1 MARGLGSVINN
12 ILAQDEFQY
21 VDLLEMHFDGNPKF
35 LCDGPHDLFVNTATS
50 GGFKTFQSTG
60 EWLGYSNTS
69 ETGQPRINTV
79 NISLSG
85 ISDTYLNLF
94 LNNPFINTRTVIY
107 RVFFDGS
114 TIFGTPVMI
123 WDGEITSYQITD
135 STETQQITVLSS
147 SVFYDFERVNCRR
160 TNSAS
165 QQALHPRDKGMEYAT
180 VDITDIRWGK
190 KV

>member
-21 VDLLEMHFDGNPKF
+21 VDLLEMHFDGSPKF
-35 LCDGPHDLFVNTATS
+35 LCDGPHDMFVSTPTS
-50 GGFKTFQSTG
+50 GGFQTFESTG

-85 ISDTYLNLF
+85 VNDTYLNLF

-107 RVFFDGS
+107 RIFFDGL
-114 TIFGTPVMI
+114 TVFGTPVMI

-160 TNSAS
+160 TNDAS
-165 QQALHPRDKGMEYAT
+165 QQALHPGDKGMEFAT